1 MTDSAI
7 QAADPA
13 TFRAQFPVFDRLSYL
28 NAGTEGP
35 VPARSAEAAHRRVD
49 LETLQGRCGK
59 PYFDGLMGLR
69 DQVRDV
75 LVVFDDEHP
84 AHAAIRRQVTNG

>member
-13 TFRAQFPVFDRLSYL
+13 TFRAQFPVFERLSYL

-35 VPARSAEAAHRRVD
+35 VPPAAAEAAHRRVD

-59 PYFDGLMGLR
+59 PYFEGLMGLARSGPRGLRRR
-69 DQVRDV
+69 D
-75 LVVFDDEHP
+75 
-84 AHAAIRRQVTNG
+84 RRAPLPTSR

>member
-1 MTDSAI
+1 MTDSAT

-35 VPARSAEAAHRRVD
+35 VPPVRRGGTPHGSTSRRCRAA
-49 LETLQGRCGK
+49 
-59 PYFDGLMGLR
+59 
-69 DQVRDV
+69 
-75 LVVFDDEHP
+75 
-84 AHAAIRRQVTNG
+84 AASRTSRG